1 MNWMILTA
9 DEYRHI
15 FSVLIGEL
23 LLVLPAIQKK
33 NFFLLRLGL
42 CIAVSLLL
50 CPLYSL
56 FYFVFYDYLGFIAIV
71 WYALI
76 AFIAGA
82 AIKICFQI
90 NWTSLFWVMLAAYAA
105 EHFVYVAVIE
115 VGFIGIA
122 NDSVN
127 FWIQLSVFIVVCS
140 LIYYLYYRLF
150 NRNIR
155 YLENLYLRDTLKN
168 RLLYALFFL
177 VFFAS
182 TMLNQLNAVSTSVN
196 FNYLSAVSDIINCLF
211 IIIVQYIGL
220 TTSKINVEKQLSEK
234 ILEDEKRQYANFK
247 NSVEYVNIK
256 CHDLKHE
263 LAVLKNGGSFARD
276 KIEEIANGLTLYDA
290 FAKTGN
296 ETLDIILTEKNL
308 SCIANN
314 ITFSYIADASS
325 LRFMEESDIYT
336 MFGNLL
342 NNAIE
347 HVSKI
352 EDKEKRVIR
361 MFIKP
366 RGNMVIIHQ
375 ENYNIAPPKFE
386 NGIPVTTKGDTHYH
400 GYGIKSMKST
410 ARKYG
415 GDLRI
420 STEDNMFRVDI
431 FLTNQ

>member
-1 MNWMILTA
+1 
-9 DEYRHI
+9 
-15 FSVLIGEL
+15 
-23 LLVLPAIQKK
+23 
-33 NFFLLRLGL
+33 
-42 CIAVSLLL
+42 
-50 CPLYSL
+50 
-56 FYFVFYDYLGFIAIV
+56 
-71 WYALI
+71 
-76 AFIAGA
+76 
-82 AIKICFQI
+82 
-90 NWTSLFWVMLAAYAA
+90 
-105 EHFVYVAVIE
+105 
-115 VGFIGIA
+115 
-122 NDSVN
+122 
-127 FWIQLSVFIVVCS
+127 
-140 LIYYLYYRLF
+140 
-150 NRNIR
+150 
-155 YLENLYLRDTLKN
+155 
-168 RLLYALFFL
+168 
-177 VFFAS
+177 
-182 TMLNQLNAVSTSVN
+182 MLNQLNAVSTSVN